1 MDPSV
6 CLPGRWY
13 VSFPNLDAPDLL
25 PTVGPFDTE
34 REARDWLE
42 LVNKAQS
49 GFIWHCF
56 VGPDGRRA
64 ARNVVLQTPAEFLIG
79 HAGS

>member
-13 VSFPNLDAPDLL
+13 VSFPSVSEPDTL

-34 REARDWLE
+34 QAARDWLD
-42 LVNKAQS
+42 LVNRTQS

-64 ARNVVLQTPAEFLIG
+64 ARNVVLRSPAEFLID
-79 HAGS
+79 HAGP